1 MEKTSSL
8 VRFFPDALSS
18 TLYIVCRVKNSNMK
32 TTNWENKIYLLKVW
46 SRRCSIYY
54 ICITERMHAHRY
66 CPASA
71 WAHRFCWVGRI
82 HIVHGAKC
90 RRRKKSYHYWKSLE
104 CRVPRSLPCAFYRAH
119 GKEPLC
125 RVPQQKCTAKKYTR

>member
-46 SRRCSIYY
+46 SRRCSILLWSWDPGNDPKVGSGGDQPNGRR
-54 ICITERMHAHRY
+54 CSMHVIQF
-66 CPASA
+66 P
-71 WAHRFCWVGRI
+71 GREPVP
-82 HIVHGAKC
+82 HISDDAQLARSHIGFGCMHVYVHYLNLQNSQKNHPTYS
-90 RRRKKSYHYWKSLE
+90 SY
-104 CRVPRSLPCAFYRAH
+104 RN
-119 GKEPLC
+119 
-125 RVPQQKCTAKKYTR
+125 Q